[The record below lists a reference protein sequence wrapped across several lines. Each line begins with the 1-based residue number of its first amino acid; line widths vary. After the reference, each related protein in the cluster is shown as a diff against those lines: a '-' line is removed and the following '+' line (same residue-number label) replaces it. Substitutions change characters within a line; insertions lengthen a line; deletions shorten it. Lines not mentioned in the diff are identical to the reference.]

1 MRIRITESQLER
13 IKSRLTE
20 GSSDKYN
27 KDVTIKFNAYGG
39 VKFNGMEINDISRI
53 TARLFYTIEIEARS
67 WGIKDISLY
76 SIEGPEELE
85 TEIEFY
91 LDDNN
96 TKIQPITFKID
107 WDNVELETE
116 RGSGIISI
124 DNDVEVDLA
133 NDNQGNLVVKT
144 VTVIVHTL

>member
-20 GSSDKYN
+20 GPSDKYN
-27 KDVTIKFNAYGG
+27 KDVTIKFNTYGG

-76 SIEGPEELE
+76 SIEGPEQLE

-107 WDNVELETE
+107 WDNVT
-116 RGSGIISI
+116 
-124 DNDVEVDLA
+124 
-133 NDNQGNLVVKT
+133 
-144 VTVIVHTL
+144 